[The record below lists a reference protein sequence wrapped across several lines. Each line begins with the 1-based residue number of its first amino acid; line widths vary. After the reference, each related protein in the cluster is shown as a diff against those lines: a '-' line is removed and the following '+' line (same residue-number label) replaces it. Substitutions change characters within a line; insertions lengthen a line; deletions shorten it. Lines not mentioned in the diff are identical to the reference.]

1 MSATMEKAE
10 VWTCDRCGVS
20 VKQMNGGSTS
30 LPVNW
35 TNSDGGQFCLICR
48 RALAAEAALE
58 AAPESTTQEARAKLR
73 KSALLEFEVNR
84 TPDRSNGEI
93 ARTCGTSV
101 PAVAKA
107 RERLSLPE
115 PS

>member
-1 MSATMEKAE
+1 MSPSKVKAE

-20 VKQMNGGSTS
+20 VKQMNGASAS
-30 LPVNW
+30 LPDSW
-35 TNSDGGQFCLICR
+35 TSSGEGQFCLICR
-48 RALAAEAALE
+48 RALAAEAAIE
-58 AAPESTTQEARAKLR
+58 AVPETTSQEARAKLR
-73 KSALLEFEVNR
+73 RAALLEFEVSR

-93 ARTCGTSV
+93 ARTCRSSV

-107 RERLSLPE
+107 RERLRLPE